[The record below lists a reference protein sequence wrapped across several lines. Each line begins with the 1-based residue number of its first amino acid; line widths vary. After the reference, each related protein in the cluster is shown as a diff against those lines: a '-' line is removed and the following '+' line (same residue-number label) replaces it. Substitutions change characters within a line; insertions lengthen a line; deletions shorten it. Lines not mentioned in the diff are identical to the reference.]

1 MEIVVSRQ
9 WPVVSGQAT
18 DFGVNNWPLATG
30 HWPLF
35 PEEGRMKKE
44 LSNMRKHYLLASDFE
59 QTVSFNDSGI
69 ILRELM
75 GRDRFMEAAHV

>member
-1 MEIVVSRQ
+1 
-9 WPVVSGQAT
+9 
-18 DFGVNNWPLATG
+18 
-30 HWPLF
+30 
-35 PEEGRMKKE
+35 MKKE
-44 LSNMRKHYLLASDFE
+44 LSNMRKHYLLASDFD